1 MSQFQQ
7 LKRSLKK
14 SAATAGVP
22 FVEVPIKYTSEQR
35 ITNVQT
41 GQSFPVT
48 VHYGPSALPPRN
60 LVKIGWKDEGD
71 EGPIVGFFSDGTS
84 GRMGD
89 LEFAGT
95 LDGGQI
101 QDYPWYSRK
110 QAQQF
115 AKQLGV
121 PLEEL

>member
-1 MSQFQQ
+1 MGQFKQ
-7 LKRSLKK
+7 LKRSLAKRG
-14 SAATAGVP
+14 AMVGRTV
-22 FVEVPIKYTSEQR
+22 VEAPIRYTSEQQ

-48 VHYGPSALPPRN
+48 VHYGPNALPPRN

-71 EGPIVGFFSDGTS
+71 EGPIVGFFSDGS
-84 GRMGD
+84 KGRMGD
-89 LEFAGT
+89 LESAGT
-95 LDGGQI
+95 FDGKPI

-110 QAQQF
+110 QAEQF